1 MLSGDI
7 TSKARPPAFALLL
20 WQPTQFCW
28 MTPHE
33 LDAGVLACGVTVFV
47 PTNVRQILSKAIT
60 MPRLTNLGLL
70 TVHYFSGAVALSTFS
85 KAEIG
90 GK

>member
-1 MLSGDI
+1 
-7 TSKARPPAFALLL
+7 
-20 WQPTQFCW
+20 
-28 MTPHE
+28 MTLHE
-33 LDAGVLACGVTVFV
+33 LDAGVPACGVTVFV
-47 PTNVRQILSKAIT
+47 PTSVRQILNKAIT

-85 KAEIG
+85 GEKRGLTERE